1 MRGFLFAILSAALC
15 GAALCVPVRL
25 VLSGAIEPGS
35 GQLCLSVRWLLY
47 HTKIWF
53 DLCLLDPPFMTVL
66 IRHGRAVTVRPLLGG
81 NKGEKPKFT
90 ESLRRA
96 LKVRRLQLGWA
107 FGIREEPAWTAI
119 LGGGIEQATGFAIRM
134 YLPETAEKL
143 QLRLYP
149 YFDRDLLHLSVQ
161 GIAIAF
167 PVQIMRVWLDSK
179 KKMKSGR

>member
-1 MRGFLFAILSAALC
+1 
-15 GAALCVPVRL
+15 
-25 VLSGAIEPGS
+25 
-35 GQLCLSVRWLLY
+35 
-47 HTKIWF
+47 
-53 DLCLLDPPFMTVL
+53 
-66 IRHGRAVTVRPLLGG
+66 VTVRPLLGG

-90 ESLRRA
+90 ESLRCA

-149 YFDRDLLHLSVQ
+149 CFDRNLLHLSVQ

-167 PVQIMRVWLDSK
+167 PVQIMRVWLNSK